1 MENKDLDNAKMAL
14 AAKLLADCG
23 EAECFRIMSYIT
35 IRLEYLHNLESLKM
49 AGYREN

>member
-1 MENKDLDNAKMAL
+1 MENKDLDNSKMSL

-35 IRLEYLHNLESLKM
+35 IRLEYLHNLESLKV
-49 AGYREN
+49 AGYVEN